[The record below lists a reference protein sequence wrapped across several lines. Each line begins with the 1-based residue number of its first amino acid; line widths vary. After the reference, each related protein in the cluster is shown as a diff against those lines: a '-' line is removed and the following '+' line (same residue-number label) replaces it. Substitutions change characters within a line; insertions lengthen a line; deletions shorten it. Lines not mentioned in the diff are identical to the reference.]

1 MKKLMICFIALCFL
15 LSGCRESPVLQQ
27 IVYEENN
34 EIDEENQST
43 DNDEEND
50 DEDEDLSP
58 EKEEDDASN
67 KQDQTRNDAY
77 SGDDNS
83 DSDTTYDTTYVD
95 TANAMGTASDGSSN
109 ETNNNNNGSNQS
121 ADQSSD
127 NDDGQDEGD
136 EDSDDGQNGEAED
149 GSEGGSTT
157 EPTDGETYKQV
168 VDDRGKTVD
177 IVENVD
183 SVTAVGEAA
192 IIVAMLGGTS
202 KLTGTSASFFSSAS
216 GVFST
221 SGIKQWW
228 SGDGDSAISSANFNA
243 LISAD
248 VDVCIEIS
256 GQSTF
261 TSSQIAT
268 LEENDIAYF
277 VIPSLSSISNI
288 KSAVTL
294 VGKVL
299 GGDATSKASSYSS
312 WVDNALSKVSGGSGT
327 TLYVGEWDDSATWSI
342 DSSSGTYASG
352 SGMAVAKTGG
362 TMLKECMSKA
372 GVTNNASDGYYI
384 NPLKDN
390 YYIQSVSGSYK
401 YRNTSYK
408 MTDGLGGSSYKCI
421 IVASSSI
428 KEKIQSDFHWDVY
441 GMVKVNGVNF
451 HGFLDGS
458 GNALLSYIEDDY
470 SIYVNP
476 DGVGS
481 WTEGSVETILEV
493 VWLACRVNGTISESS
508 MKSMVSDFYSTFYG
522 SSNTPSL

>member
-1 MKKLMICFIALCFL
+1 MASENQCVTLCISPIDTINGAFLNERGNSMKRLMICFIALCFL

-27 IVYEENN
+27 IVYEEDN

-95 TANAMGTASDGSSN
+95 TANAMGTASSGA
-109 ETNNNNNGSNQS
+109 TNNNNNNDGSNQS
-121 ADQSSD
+121 SDQSSD
-127 NDDGQDEGD
+127 TDNDGQGESDD
-136 EDSDDGQNGEAED
+136 DSDDGQNGEAED

-157 EPTDGETYKQV
+157 EPTDDETYKQV

-177 IVENVD
+177 VVENVD

-192 IIVAMLGGTS
+192 IIVAMLGGSS

-221 SGIKQWW
+221 SNIKQWW
-228 SGDGDSAISSANFNA
+228 SGDGDSAISSSNFNA
-243 LISAD
+243 LIAAD

-268 LEENDIAYF
+268 LEDNNIAYF
-277 VIPSLSSISNI
+277 VIPALSSISNI

-294 VGKVL
+294 IGKVL

-327 TLYVGEWDDSATWSI
+327 TLYVGEWDDSASWSI

-352 SGMAVAKTGG
+352 SGMAVAKSGG
-362 TMLKECMSKA
+362 KFIK
-372 GVTNNASDGYYI
+372 GVH
-384 NPLKDN
+384 
-390 YYIQSVSGSYK
+390 V
-401 YRNTSYK
+401 
-408 MTDGLGGSSYKCI
+408 
-421 IVASSSI
+421 
-428 KEKIQSDFHWDVY
+428 
-441 GMVKVNGVNF
+441 
-451 HGFLDGS
+451 
-458 GNALLSYIEDDY
+458 
-470 SIYVNP
+470 
-476 DGVGS
+476 
-481 WTEGSVETILEV
+481 
-493 VWLACRVNGTISESS
+493 
-508 MKSMVSDFYSTFYG
+508 
-522 SSNTPSL
+522 